1 MKPNAEGTPR
11 LKPSQTTDKGLGD
24 VALHKCLCC
33 FAEVYLHKFSLRKFA
48 VQACLCKFLCERFLC
63 ARWLYKLSLCK
74 FSSQFL
80 CWSCL
85 GTRTAYRC
93 RCAISS
99 VSSPCTFLCATSVVK
114 GGRCKFPVQFPS
126 ASFFVQ
132 VSSARVSSHVIFQCK
147 FLHASLSKSQ

>member
-1 MKPNAEGTPR
+1 MLLDTSVCA
-11 LKPSQTTDKGLGD
+11 
-24 VALHKCLCC
+24 ALQ
-33 FAEVYLHKFSLRKFA
+33 KFICTS
-48 VQACLCKFLCERFLC
+48 FLC
-63 ARWLYKLSLCK
+63 ASSQCKLACASFFAKGFSVQGVCTSCLCASSPHN

-85 GTRTAYRC
+85 GTGSACRC